1 MAIREAMITRTIVST
16 VAKVLCA
23 SRETGETFEQE
34 FTLSKTFPSDDAI
47 AKVLSK
53 IVDDNTV
60 IIKVVEKRESV
71 NLYGMPESV
80 FVENATILKA
90 KEPKTNND

>member
-1 MAIREAMITRTIVST
+1 MAIRESMITRTIIST
-16 VAKVLCA
+16 VAKALCA
-23 SRETGETFEQE
+23 SRETGETFYQE

-60 IIKVVEKRESV
+60 VIKVVEKHESV

-90 KEPKTNND
+90 KEPKTSND

>member
-1 MAIREAMITRTIVST
+1 MAIRESMITRTIVST
-16 VAKVLCA
+16 VVTALCA
-23 SRETGETFEQE
+23 SRETGDTFNQE

-47 AKVLSK
+47 AKVLNK

-60 IIKVVEKRESV
+60 IIKIVKKHESV